1 MTSNWTIRIGR
12 VNEVEIVRR
21 NRRGKFGA
29 GEEDPCT
36 LFFTEFKMFLD
47 ISER

>member
-1 MTSNWTIRIGR
+1 MTSNWTIRVGR
-12 VNEVEIVRR
+12 VNEVEIVRG

-36 LFFTEFKMFLD
+36 LFFAETEMFLD